1 MSLNREKIINVLKGI
16 FVHDDNNL
24 IDAGYLDQLKV
35 IDNTIDLDIR
45 VSNPTLQFK
54 NKLKPLQRV
63 QQ

>member
-35 IDNTIDLDIR
+35 I
-45 VSNPTLQFK
+45 
-54 NKLKPLQRV
+54 
-63 QQ
+63 